1 LVERL
6 MMKELLAR
14 LNPLREE
21 PAALV
26 DGVELDRRLGGLA
39 EAADLADGRLPAPS
53 VVQARAVADRAQAR
67 RGLSEEL
74 TVVAFAGSTG
84 AGKST
89 LFNSIVGEEVAKA
102 GVLRP
107 TTAEP
112 LAAIWRETPETVALL
127 EWLGVPR
134 WHIAADG
141 SDALADLVLVDLPD
155 HDSTSTAHR
164 AYVDHFVER
173 VDLMVWVL
181 DPQKYADALVHEQ
194 YLRRFSRHDDV
205 TVVVLN
211 QVDRLPVAD
220 AEQCLAH
227 LRRLVAEDGLSDA
240 VVLGTSNRSGEGLAA
255 LAERIL
261 TAVSS
266 RRTAVARLAADVA
279 TAADGLSQAAEDPG
293 TPVAGIKA
301 GDLDR
306 LTDALTEAAGAPVI
320 AAAIEKSSQL
330 KASQV
335 VGWPP
340 LKWLGRLRK
349 DPVAQLRLDR
359 PGVDPRLVR
368 SSLPSNDPV
377 AKARANT
384 AVMDY
389 VDAASAGAPRAW
401 VDSARAVADKSS
413 ASLSDS
419 LDQAV
424 TRAPLVPPR
433 NPRWWSVF
441 GWLQWLL
448 FAVALA
454 GGLWLL
460 ALAGLAYLQ
469 FHVAQAPRVEGLP
482 VPTLLLIVGLL
493 GGLVLAVFGR
503 MLARTSARRAG
514 RAARAA
520 LRAEVATVA
529 EQEIAAPVAAELDT
543 VDQFRRALAT
553 ARDG

>member
-1 LVERL
+1 
-6 MMKELLAR
+6 MMKDLLAR
-14 LNPLREE
+14 LNPLRAE
-21 PAALV
+21 PPPLV
-26 DGVELDRRLGGLA
+26 DGAALDRRLAGLA
-39 EAADLADGRLPAPS
+39 EAADVAEGRLSGPA
-53 VVQARAVADRAQAR
+53 VAQARSVADRARAR
-67 RGLSEEL
+67 RGLSEQL

-107 TTAEP
+107 TTSEP
-112 LAAIWRETPETVALL
+112 LGAIWRDTPETVALL
-127 EWLGVPR
+127 EWLGVTR
-134 WHIAADG
+134 WHVATDG
-141 SDALADLVLVDLPD
+141 ADALADLVLIDLPD
-155 HDSTSTAHR
+155 HDSTSTSHR
-164 AYVDHFVER
+164 AHVDHFVER

-220 AEQCLAH
+220 AQQCLAH

-240 VVLGTSNRSGEGLAA
+240 VVLATSNRSGEGLEA

-261 TAVSS
+261 AAVSS

-279 TAADGLSQAAEDPG
+279 TAADGLALAAEDPG
-293 TPVAGIKA
+293 TPVAGTMSA
-301 GDLDR
+301 DLDR
-306 LTDALTEAAGAPVI
+306 LTDALTEAAGAAVI
-320 AAAIEKSSQL
+320 TAAIEKSSHL
-330 KASQV
+330 KAAQA

-349 DPVAQLRLDR
+349 DPVAQLRLER

-377 AKARANT
+377 ATARANT

-389 VDAASAGAPRAW
+389 VDTASAGAPRAW
-401 VDSARAVADKSS
+401 VDSARAVADM
-413 ASLSDS
+413 ASESLADN

-424 TRAPLVPPR
+424 TRAPLVPAR
-433 NPRWWSVF
+433 NPRWWGVF
-441 GWLQWLL
+441 GVLQWVL
-448 FAVALA
+448 FAIALA

-469 FHVAQAPRVEGLP
+469 FHVAQAPRVEGFP
-482 VPTLLLIVGLL
+482 VPTLMLIVGTL
-493 GGLVLAVFGR
+493 GGLVLAVIGR
-503 MLARTSARRAG
+503 LLARTSAKRAA

-520 LRAEVATVA
+520 LRAEVAGVA
-529 EQEIAAPVAAELDT
+529 EERIAAPVAAELAT
-543 VDQFRRALAT
+543 VDQFRRALDT
-553 ARDG
+553 ARTG

>member
-1 LVERL
+1 

-14 LNPLREE
+14 LNPLRAE
-21 PAALV
+21 PSNLV
-26 DGVELDRRLGGLA
+26 DGAALDRRLAGLS
-39 EAADLADGRLPAPS
+39 EAADVAETRLPAPVIAQARS
-53 VVQARAVADRAQAR
+53 VVERAQAR
-67 RGLSEEL
+67 RGLSEQL

-107 TTAEP
+107 TTSEP
-112 LAAIWRETPETVALL
+112 LAAIWRETPETIALL

-134 WHIAADG
+134 WHVAAG
-141 SDALADLVLVDLPD
+141 GAETLADLVLIDLPD

-164 AYVDHFVER
+164 DYVDHFVER
-173 VDLMVWVL
+173 VDLMIWVL

-211 QVDRLPVAD
+211 QIDRLPVAD
-220 AEQCLAH
+220 AQQCLGH

-240 VVLGTSNRSGEGLAA
+240 AVLATSNRSGEGLES

-261 TAVSS
+261 AAVAG

-279 TAADGLSQAAEDPG
+279 TAADGLAHAAEDPG
-293 TPVAGIKA
+293 TPVAGVAA
-301 GDLDR
+301 GDLNR
-306 LTDALTEAAGAPVI
+306 LTDALTDAAGAPVI
-320 AAAIEKSSQL
+320 AAAIEKSSNLRAAQ
-330 KASQV
+330 A

-340 LKWLGRLRK
+340 LKWLARLRK

-359 PGVDPRLVR
+359 PGVDPKLVR

-377 AKARANT
+377 ARARANT

-389 VDAASAGAPRAW
+389 ADKASAGAPPAW
-401 VDSARAVADKSS
+401 VQSTRAVADR
-413 ASLSDS
+413 AAAALTDN

-433 NPRWWSVF
+433 NPRWWAAF
-441 GWLQWLL
+441 GVLQWVL
-448 FAVALA
+448 FGIAVA

-469 FHVAQAPRVEGLP
+469 FHVAQAPTVEGFP
-482 VPTLLLIVGLL
+482 VPTLMLIVGLL

-503 MLARTSARRAG
+503 LLARTSAKRAG
-514 RAARAA
+514 KAARAA
-520 LRAEVATVA
+520 LRREVAGVA
-529 EQEIAAPVAAELDT
+529 EELIAAPVAAELDT
-543 VDQFRRALAT
+543 VGQFRGALET

>member
-1 LVERL
+1 

-14 LNPLREE
+14 LNPLRSDSPEL
-21 PAALV
+21 PDGAA
-26 DGVELDRRLGGLA
+26 LDRRLAGLSQ
-39 EAADLADGRLPAPS
+39 AADVADHRLPEA
-53 VVQARAVADRAQAR
+53 VVAQARSVAGRAQAR

-107 TTAEP
+107 TTSEP
-112 LAAIWRETPETVALL
+112 LAAIWRETPEIVALL
-127 EWLGVPR
+127 EWLGVTR
-134 WHIAADG
+134 WHVATDG
-141 SDALADLVLVDLPD
+141 AETLADLVLIDLPD
-155 HDSTSTAHR
+155 HDSTSSAHR
-164 AYVDHFVER
+164 EYVDHFVER

-220 AEQCLAH
+220 AAQCLSH
-227 LRRLVAEDGLSDA
+227 LRRMVAEDGLSDA
-240 VVLGTSNRSGEGLAA
+240 AVLATSNRSGEGLEG

-261 TAVSS
+261 AAVAG

-279 TAADGLSQAAEDPG
+279 TAADGLALAAEDPG
-293 TPVAGIKA
+293 TSVAGVA
-301 GDLDR
+301 SADLNR

-320 AAAIEKSSQL
+320 EAAIEKSSNL
-330 KASQV
+330 KASQA

-340 LKWLGRLRK
+340 LKWLARLRK
-349 DPVAQLRLDR
+349 DPVSQLRLDR
-359 PGVDPRLVR
+359 PGVDPKLVR

-377 AKARANT
+377 ARARANT

-389 VDAASAGAPRAW
+389 ADKASAGAPPAW
-401 VDSARAVADKSS
+401 VQSTRAVADRAS
-413 ASLSDS
+413 AALTDN

-441 GWLQWLL
+441 GVLQWML
-448 FAVALA
+448 FGIAVA

-469 FHVAQAPRVEGLP
+469 FHVGPAPSVEGLP
-482 VPTLLLIVGLL
+482 VPTLMVIVGLL

-503 MLARTSARRAG
+503 LLARASARRAA

-520 LRAEVATVA
+520 LRREVAVVA
-529 EQEIAAPVAAELDT
+529 EEQIAAPVAAELAT
-543 VDQFRRALAT
+543 VEQFRRALDT
-553 ARDG
+553 ARGS

>member
-1 LVERL
+1 
-6 MMKELLAR
+6 MMKDLLAR
-14 LNPLREE
+14 LNPLRAE
-21 PAALV
+21 PPPLV
-26 DGVELDRRLGGLA
+26 DGAALDRRLAGLA
-39 EAADLADGRLPAPS
+39 EAADVAEGRLSGPA
-53 VVQARAVADRAQAR
+53 VAQARSVADRARAR
-67 RGLSEEL
+67 RGLSEQL

-89 LFNSIVGEEVAKA
+89 LFNSIVGKEVAKA

-107 TTAEP
+107 TTSEP
-112 LAAIWRETPETVALL
+112 LGAIWRDTPETVALL
-127 EWLGVPR
+127 EWLGVTR
-134 WHIAADG
+134 WHVATDG
-141 SDALADLVLVDLPD
+141 ADALADLVLIDLPD
-155 HDSTSTAHR
+155 HDSTSTSHR
-164 AYVDHFVER
+164 AHVDHFVER

-220 AEQCLAH
+220 AQQCLAH

-240 VVLGTSNRSGEGLAA
+240 VVLATSNRSGKGLEA

-261 TAVSS
+261 AAVSS

-279 TAADGLSQAAEDPG
+279 TAADGLALAAEDPG
-293 TPVAGIKA
+293 TPVAGTMSA
-301 GDLDR
+301 DLDR
-306 LTDALTEAAGAPVI
+306 LTDALTEAAGAAVI
-320 AAAIEKSSQL
+320 TAAIEKSSHL
-330 KASQV
+330 KAAQA

-349 DPVAQLRLDR
+349 DPVAQLRLER

-377 AKARANT
+377 ATARANT

-389 VDAASAGAPRAW
+389 VDTASAGAPRAW
-401 VDSARAVADKSS
+401 VDSARAVADM
-413 ASLSDS
+413 ASES
-419 LDQAV
+419 LADNLNQAV
-424 TRAPLVPPR
+424 TRAPLVPAR
-433 NPRWWSVF
+433 NPRWWGVF
-441 GWLQWLL
+441 GVLQWVL
-448 FAVALA
+448 FAIALA

-469 FHVAQAPRVEGLP
+469 FHVAQAPRVEGFP
-482 VPTLLLIVGLL
+482 VPTLMLIVGTL
-493 GGLVLAVFGR
+493 GGLVLAVIGR
-503 MLARTSARRAG
+503 LLARTSAKRAA

-520 LRAEVATVA
+520 LRAEVAGVA
-529 EQEIAAPVAAELDT
+529 EERIAAPVAAELAT
-543 VDQFRRALAT
+543 VDQFRRALDT
-553 ARDG
+553 ARTG

>member
-1 LVERL
+1 
-6 MMKELLAR
+6 MMKDLLAR
-14 LNPLREE
+14 LNPLRTEA
-21 PAALV
+21 PSPV
-26 DGVELDRRLGGLA
+26 DGAALDRRLDGLA
-39 EAADLADGRLPAPS
+39 TAADVGEGRLPAPAIT
-53 VVQARAVADRAQAR
+53 QARTVADRAQAR

-107 TTAEP
+107 TTSEP

-127 EWLGVPR
+127 EWLGVTR
-134 WHIAADG
+134 WHVAGGAE
-141 SDALADLVLVDLPD
+141 SLTDLVLIDLPD
-155 HDSTSTAHR
+155 HDSTQAAHR
-164 AYVDHFVER
+164 AHVDHFVER

-211 QVDRLPVAD
+211 QVDRLTVSD
-220 AEQCLAH
+220 ASACLGH

-240 VVLGTSNRSGEGLAA
+240 VVLATSTRSGEGLEA

-261 TAVSS
+261 SAVAG
-266 RRTAVARLAADVA
+266 RRTAIARLAADVA
-279 TAADGLSQAAEDPG
+279 TAADGLAQAAEDPG
-293 TPVAGIKA
+293 TPVAGTRA
-301 GDLDR
+301 ADLGR

-320 AAAIEKSSQL
+320 AAAIEKSSQR
-330 KASQV
+330 KAVQA

-340 LKWLGRLRK
+340 LKWVARLRR
-349 DPVAQLRLDR
+349 DPVEQLRLDR

-377 AKARANT
+377 ARARANS
-384 AVMDY
+384 AVHDY

-401 VDSARAVADKSS
+401 VQSTRAVADRAS
-413 ASLSDS
+413 AELADN

-424 TRAPLVPPR
+424 TRAPLVAPR
-433 NPRWWSVF
+433 DPRWWGLF
-441 GWLQWLL
+441 GVLQWLL

-460 ALAGLAYLQ
+460 ALAGLAYMQ
-469 FHVAQAPRVEGLP
+469 FNVPHAPSVEGFPL
-482 VPTLLLIVGLL
+482 PTLLLIVGLL
-493 GGLVLAVFGR
+493 GGVVLAAVGR
-503 MLARTSARRAG
+503 VLARTSAKRAA

-520 LRAEVATVA
+520 LRAEVAVVA
-529 EQEIAAPVAAELDT
+529 EQQIAEPVAAELAT
-543 VDQFRRALAT
+543 VEQFRGALSS
-553 ARDG
+553 ARGG

>member
-1 LVERL
+1 
-6 MMKELLAR
+6 MMKDLLAR
-14 LNPLREE
+14 LNPLRAE
-21 PAALV
+21 PPPLV
-26 DGVELDRRLGGLA
+26 DGAALDRRLAGLA
-39 EAADLADGRLPAPS
+39 EAADVAEGRLSGPA
-53 VVQARAVADRAQAR
+53 VAQARSVADRARAR
-67 RGLSEEL
+67 RGLSEQL

-107 TTAEP
+107 TTSEP
-112 LAAIWRETPETVALL
+112 LGAIWRDTPETVALL
-127 EWLGVPR
+127 EWLGVTR
-134 WHIAADG
+134 WHVATDG
-141 SDALADLVLVDLPD
+141 ADALADLVLIDLPD
-155 HDSTSTAHR
+155 HDSTSTSHR
-164 AYVDHFVER
+164 AHVDHFVER

-220 AEQCLAH
+220 AQQCLAH

-240 VVLGTSNRSGEGLAA
+240 VVLATSNRSGEGLEA

-261 TAVSS
+261 AAVSS

-279 TAADGLSQAAEDPG
+279 TAADGLALAAEDPG
-293 TPVAGIKA
+293 TPVAGTMSA
-301 GDLDR
+301 DLDR
-306 LTDALTEAAGAPVI
+306 LTDALTEAAGAAVI
-320 AAAIEKSSQL
+320 TAAIEKSSHL
-330 KASQV
+330 KAAQA

-349 DPVAQLRLDR
+349 DPVAQLRLER

-377 AKARANT
+377 ATARANT

-389 VDAASAGAPRAW
+389 VDTASAGAPRAW
-401 VDSARAVADKSS
+401 VDSARAVADT
-413 ASLSDS
+413 ASESLADS

-424 TRAPLVPPR
+424 TRAPLVPAR
-433 NPRWWSVF
+433 NPRWWGVF
-441 GWLQWLL
+441 GVLQWVL
-448 FAVALA
+448 FAIALA

-469 FHVAQAPRVEGLP
+469 FHVAQAPRVEGFP
-482 VPTLLLIVGLL
+482 VPTLMLIVGTL
-493 GGLVLAVFGR
+493 GGLVLAVIGR
-503 MLARTSARRAG
+503 LLARTSAKRAA

-520 LRAEVATVA
+520 LRAEVAGVA
-529 EQEIAAPVAAELDT
+529 EERIAAPVAAELAT
-543 VDQFRRALAT
+543 VDQFRRALDT
-553 ARDG
+553 ARTG

>member
-1 LVERL
+1 
-6 MMKELLAR
+6 MMKDLFAR
-14 LNPLREE
+14 INPLRSTG
-21 PAALV
+21 PAQVDGAAL
-26 DGVELDRRLGGLA
+26 DRALAGLA
-39 EAADLADGRLPAPS
+39 AAAAVADGRLPEA
-53 VVQARAVADRAQAR
+53 VVSQARSVAERATAR
-67 RGLSEEL
+67 RGLSEQL

-107 TTAEP
+107 TTSEP
-112 LAAIWRETPETVALL
+112 LGAIWRETPETVALL
-127 EWLGVPR
+127 QWLGVTR
-134 WHIAADG
+134 WHVVTDG
-141 SDALADLVLVDLPD
+141 ADALADLVLIDLPD
-155 HDSTSTAHR
+155 HDSTQSSHR
-164 AYVDHFVER
+164 AHVDHFVER

-211 QVDRLPVAD
+211 QVDRLPIAD
-220 AEQCLAH
+220 AEQCVAH

-240 VVLGTSNRSGEGLAA
+240 VVLATSSRSGQGLES

-261 TAVSS
+261 AAVAG

-279 TAADGLSQAAEDPG
+279 TAADGLAQAAEDPG
-293 TPVAGIKA
+293 TPVSGA
-301 GDLDR
+301 GDVSR

-320 AAAIEKSSQL
+320 TAAIEKSTRRSAAQ
-330 KASQV
+330 A

-340 LKWLGRLRK
+340 LKWIARLRK
-349 DPVAQLRLDR
+349 DPVAQLRLER

-377 AKARANT
+377 ARARANT

-389 VDAASAGAPRAW
+389 ADTAAAGAPPAW
-401 VDSARAVADKSS
+401 VHSVRAVADRAS
-413 ASLSDS
+413 ANLTDH

-433 NPRWWSVF
+433 DPRWWVVF
-441 GWLQWLL
+441 TALQWLL
-448 FAVALA
+448 FGVALA

-460 ALAGLAYLQ
+460 GLAALQ
-469 FHVAQAPRVEGLP
+469 YFQFQIGTPPRVEGFP
-482 VPTLLLIVGLL
+482 VPTLLLIVGGL
-493 GGLVLAVFGR
+493 GGVLLAFLGR
-503 MLARTSARRAG
+503 LLARASARRAA

-520 LRAEVATVA
+520 LRAEVAVVA
-529 EQEIAAPVAAELDT
+529 GREIAEPVTAELAT
-543 VDQFRRALAT
+543 VEDFRRALEA
-553 ARDG
+553 ARGG